1 VDVLSKDWMD
11 RLFRGQDK
19 SFRDQLLPIIRQ
31 SLRLFIIVIA
41 VLLTSQN
48 LGLQVTALIGSLGV
62 VGLALSLASKDTVEN
77 FFGAVAVFVDKPFKV
92 GDQIKLENMEG
103 TVESIGLRST
113 RVRHPDGHLITV
125 PNKTMGNATITNITL
140 RPNIKTTM
148 NIGLTYDTRADKV
161 KEAVQILERTYKGHP
176 MTLDVWISFNQFADS
191 ALNIQVIHWWKGTD
205 PKAYLAGIQE
215 MNLTVKRQFEEAQ

>member
-92 GDQIKLENMEG
+92 GDQIKLEGVEG
-103 TVESIGLRST
+103 TVECIGLRST
-113 RVRHPDGHLITV
+113 RVRNPDGHLITV

-140 RPNIKTTM
+140 RPNIKTVV
-148 NIGLTYDTRADKV
+148 NIGITYDTPASKV
-161 KEAVQILERTYKGHP
+161 KQALQILEQTYKCHP
-176 MTLDVWISFNQFADS
+176 MTLDAWISFNQFADS
-191 ALNIQVIHWWKGTD
+191 SLNIQVIHWWKSTD
-205 PKAYLAGIQE
+205 MKEYLAGMQQ
-215 MNLTVKRQFEEAQ
+215 MNLSIKQQFD